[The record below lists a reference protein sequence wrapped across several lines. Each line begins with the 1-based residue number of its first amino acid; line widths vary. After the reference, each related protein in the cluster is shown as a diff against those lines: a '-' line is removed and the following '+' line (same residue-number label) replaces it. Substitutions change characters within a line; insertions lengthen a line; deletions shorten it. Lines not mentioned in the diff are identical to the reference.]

1 MTAQAETGDAEPHD
15 ESGFAAAARDG
26 DRRAF
31 DALVVLHRDALYRFI
46 RRYVGDADE
55 AYDLLQESFI
65 AAWLAMRRYDAR
77 HPFGAWLRSIA
88 LNKCRDY
95 GRRNAVRRRVLA
107 LFAAEPSAGRN
118 QAMEGESTTVN
129 AAETSLLR
137 LDRAIADLPR
147 FYKEPLLLT
156 TTGGMTQLQ
165 AAALLNTTPKA
176 IEMRVRRARR
186 RLGKALTEP
195 SALPNRP
202 PVPDIAH
209 E

>member
-1 MTAQAETGDAEPHD
+1 MTAHAATGLAEADD
-15 ESGFAAAARDG
+15 EQRLAVAARNG

-31 DALVVLHRDALYRFI
+31 DTLVMLHKDALYRFI

-65 AAWLAMRRYDAR
+65 AAWLAMHRFDER
-77 HPFGAWLRSIA
+77 HSFGTWLRSIA
-88 LNKCRDY
+88 LNKCRDF

-107 LFAAEPSAGRN
+107 LFAAEPTAVRNHSVEAAG
-118 QAMEGESTTVN
+118 SVN
-129 AAETSLLR
+129 LAEASLLR

-165 AAALLNTTPKA
+165 AAGLLNTTPKA
-176 IEMRVRRARR
+176 IEMRIRRARR
-186 RLGKALTEP
+186 RLGKALAEP
-195 SALPNRP
+195 CALPSTP
-202 PVPDIAH
+202 PVPDVAH